1 MAGGSTS
8 SRPRYAPDD
17 PTLPKPWRALVDGS
31 TGYLYYWN
39 PETNVTQ
46 YERPSDELPPPP
58 PLLPPPPP
66 LLPPKSASVIAVSR
80 HHPDDR
86 RHRHDDDDRH
96 DRSRIHQDGNGRSR
110 NGHSTKEKREGKI
123 STGGQGSSVN
133 VGRASSI
140 PVEAYRRQNEII
152 VTGEDVPAPFMTFES
167 AGFPPEIL
175 EEVCRAGFSAPT
187 PIQAQSWPIALQ
199 SHDIVAIAKTG
210 SGKTLGYLFPGF
222 MHLKRL
228 RNDCKLGPTMLI
240 LAPTRELATQ
250 IQDEALKFGRSSR
263 ILSTCVY
270 GGAPKGP
277 QLRDLD
283 RGVDIIVATPG
294 RLNDILEMKRVSLR
308 QVSYLVLD
316 EADRMLDMGFE
327 PQIRKIVKEVPHRR
341 QTLMFTATWPKE
353 VRKIAADLLVH
364 PVQVNIGSSDELVAN
379 TSITQY
385 VEVITPVEKQRR
397 VEQILRNQDAGSKV
411 LIFCTTKRMCDQLS
425 RTLAR
430 QFKAAAIHGDKSQAE
445 RDRVLS
451 QFRTGRSP
459 ILVATDV
466 AARGLD
472 IKDIRVV
479 INYDFPTGVEDYVHR
494 IGRTGR
500 AGATGVSYTFFC
512 QQDSK
517 YASDL
522 VKILEGANQ
531 KVPKELKDMVSRGG
545 HGGRSRR
552 WASRSDA
559 KDNGRLVTGQSNLGG
574 LLSLPSRSDSYLG
587 SHGTNDREPLDRSR
601 GRVRSRSRSH
611 SRDRK
616 NNPSLKRARLA
627 SPPSRNRGSRSRS
640 HSPKHVLD
648 RYRGGTKELTRVSSQ
663 LPRRIPSP
671 TTRHASP
678 PSRNQGRSRS
688 RSRSHS
694 PNRGYDRH
702 SGRTREVVHVSSLPK
717 RMPSPTAKHVNP
729 SSRNHDRSP
738 SKSGS
743 PNPNRGYDHY
753 GGGTNEVARSSSP
766 LPKKMSSPTAR
777 HASLPSKSP
786 HSIDHVFDCHDEE
799 NREATHGSSALPNLI
814 PSSTTRHASPPGR
827 NCGHSQSRSLSCS
840 SDHGFDRYSERTRD
854 AAHGSSPLSNQ
865 MPSPTVMHASP
876 PGRSFG
882 CSPSRSRSHS
892 PNHVYSPNDGY
903 DAHGEGSKEVTLVSS
918 SFPKRMPSPAAGR
931 ENPHRN
937 HVCSRS
943 RSPSR
948 SPNHGSDCF
957 HGSAGQIA
965 SASPPLSR
973 RGLSPIDCHASPPIS
988 NRGQSRSRSLSH
1000 SPGRGVVHYGQ
1011 GSEQEP
1017 QVDLPHPITVPAL
1030 ASHRTSDPN
1039 HSVMPYDNQRSQSSD
1054 GGNIAAVEL
1063 NESHGQ
1069 DERSRKPHGS
1079 DSPCQWHKR
1088 SPLKNEDFN
1097 PQLSVPRPAQLPVL
1111 PLNSHVEEEEGM
1123 IPADEDSL
1131 IFQEDGRTSP

>member
-1 MAGGSTS
+1 MVIWLRMPLRS
-8 SRPRYAPDD
+8 SEF
-17 PTLPKPWRALVDGS
+17 K
-31 TGYLYYWN
+31 
-39 PETNVTQ
+39 
-46 YERPSDELPPPP
+46 
-58 PLLPPPPP
+58 
-66 LLPPKSASVIAVSR
+66 
-80 HHPDDR
+80 
-86 RHRHDDDDRH
+86 
-96 DRSRIHQDGNGRSR
+96 
-110 NGHSTKEKREGKI
+110 
-123 STGGQGSSVN
+123 
-133 VGRASSI
+133 
-140 PVEAYRRQNEII
+140 
-152 VTGEDVPAPFMTFES
+152 
-167 AGFPPEIL
+167 
-175 EEVCRAGFSAPT
+175 VCRAGFSAPT